1 MSASPTSAAPIPQ
14 AEFDRHDPA
23 AWRTG
28 VKDVVP
34 MLLGIAAWGVVTGV
48 AMVKSGLTA
57 WQAAGMT
64 LLAYAGSAQLASL
77 PLIVAH
83 APLWVIFL
91 TAAVVNLRFIIFS
104 ALLGPHFSHL
114 PWKQRL
120 FLGYI
125 SGDLTAA
132 LFMQKF
138 PDPAPVKGKLSYLKG
153 LMYPNWIVWQLAS
166 LAGILLGSA
175 VPVEWGLGFA
185 GSLALLCLM
194 VPLIMN
200 SAAAC
205 GVVVAG
211 AIGVIGHGLPYKLG
225 LLLAVV
231 IGMLVAM
238 AADEFLLDR
247 RGRRG

>member
-1 MSASPTSAAPIPQ
+1 MSAPPAPAATTSQ
-14 AEFDRHDPA
+14 AEFDRHDAA
-23 AWRTG
+23 AWRAG
-28 VKDVVP
+28 FKDVVP

-48 AMVKSGLTA
+48 AMVKSGLTPL
-57 WQAAGMT
+57 QAAGMT

-83 APLWVIFL
+83 APVWVIFL

-132 LFMQKF
+132 LFMQKY
-138 PDPAPVKGKLSYLKG
+138 PDTAPAKGKLSYLKG
-153 LMYPNWIVWQLAS
+153 LMYPNWIVWQAAS

-194 VPLIMN
+194 VPLIIN

-211 AIGVIGHGLPYKLG
+211 AIAVIGHGLPYKLG

-238 AADEFLLDR
+238 AADELLLAR
-247 RGRRG
+247 RARSG

>member
-1 MSASPTSAAPIPQ
+1 MNAPRTSDAPVQQ
-14 AEFDRHDPA
+14 AEFDQHHPQS
-23 AWRTG
+23 WRAG
-28 VKDVVP
+28 VQDVVP

-48 AMVKSGLTA
+48 AMVKSGLTP
-57 WQAAGMT
+57 WQASGMT

-138 PDPAPVKGKLSYLKG
+138 PHTAPVAGKLSYLKG
-153 LMYPNWIVWQLAS
+153 LMYPNWIVWQAAS

-175 VPVEWGLGFA
+175 VPVAWGLGFA
-185 GSLALLCLM
+185 GTLALLCLM
-194 VPLIMN
+194 VPLMIN

-205 GVVVAG
+205 GVLVAST
-211 AIGVIGHGLPYKLG
+211 IGVVGYRLPYRLG
-225 LLLAVV
+225 LLLAVL

-238 AADEFLLDR
+238 VVQECVLDR
-247 RGRRG
+247 RARRG

>member
-1 MSASPTSAAPIPQ
+1 MSVPPAANAHVSQ
-14 AEFDRHDPA
+14 AEFDQHDPQS
-23 AWRTG
+23 WRAG

-34 MLLGIAAWGVVTGV
+34 MLFGIAAWGVVTGV
-48 AMVKSGLTA
+48 AMVKSGLTP
-57 WQAAGMT
+57 WQASGMT
-64 LLAYAGSAQLASL
+64 VLAYAGSAQLASL

-104 ALLGPHFSHL
+104 ALLGPHFPHL

-132 LFMQKF
+132 LFMQKY
-138 PDPAPVKGKLSYLKG
+138 PDPAPVRGKLSYLKG
-153 LMYPNWIVWQLAS
+153 LMYPNWIVWQAAS

-185 GSLALLCLM
+185 GTLALLCLA
-194 VPLIMN
+194 VPLIIN

-205 GVVVAG
+205 GVAVAG
-211 AIGVIGHGLPYKLG
+211 TIAVIGHRLPYKLG

-231 IGMLVAM
+231 IGMLAAM
-238 AADEFLLDR
+238 AADEFLQAR
-247 RGRRG
+247 RARRV